1 MRKFLQT
8 FGLLATFIKVGHKNF
23 MYSGY
28 WVLIGFLL
36 PFHPHSV
43 VNFPSRFIKIVA
55 CCLLGKSKG
64 RKQAHFLFFSL
75 ARSMMPITSPNFHP
89 HPKVKSTKKKP
100 NRRKKRERGALGLF
114 VVVFWQ
120 ICQLFLCLSSLSD
133 HPPASSLTVFVRE
146 ETRDFFSFLHLM
158 DAASRV
164 PSLQQRASIKCKLK
178 GQYEMHC
185 KTL

>member
-55 CCLLGKSKG
+55 CLLGKSKG

-75 ARSMMPITSPNFHP
+75 ARYPWCQSLPPIFIPIL
-89 HPKVKSTKKKP
+89 KWKAQ
-100 NRRKKRERGALGLF
+100 KRSQIEERGALGLF
-114 VVVFWQ
+114 VVVFSGKFASFFCACLLSLIIPQLLLWQ
-120 ICQLFLCLSSLSD
+120 SLLERRLETFSLFFIWWMLLRVC
-133 HPPASSLTVFVRE
+133 HPYYRGPA
-146 ETRDFFSFLHLM
+146 
-158 DAASRV
+158 
-164 PSLQQRASIKCKLK
+164 
-178 GQYEMHC
+178 
-185 KTL
+185 

>member
-1 MRKFLQT
+1 MTRRFQLAGFLFCFIFWQRSINEKVFST

-55 CCLLGKSKG
+55 CLLGKSKG

-100 NRRKKRERGALGLF
+100 NRRKKRERSLRTRRRRFLANLPAFF
-114 VVVFWQ
+114 VLVFSLWSSPS
-120 ICQLFLCLSSLSD
+120 FFFDSLC
-133 HPPASSLTVFVRE
+133 
-146 ETRDFFSFLHLM
+146 
-158 DAASRV
+158 
-164 PSLQQRASIKCKLK
+164 
-178 GQYEMHC
+178 
-185 KTL
+185 

>member
-1 MRKFLQT
+1 MTRFFASFLALLLLPFRSIIWPSESFST
-8 FGLLATFIKVGHKNF
+8 FTDFCLLATFIKVGHKNF

-55 CCLLGKSKG
+55 CLLGKSKG

-100 NRRKKRERGALGLF
+100 NRRKKRERSLRTLRRRRFLANLPAFF
-114 VVVFWQ
+114 VLVFSLWSSPS
-120 ICQLFLCLSSLSD
+120 FFFDSLC
-133 HPPASSLTVFVRE
+133 
-146 ETRDFFSFLHLM
+146 
-158 DAASRV
+158 
-164 PSLQQRASIKCKLK
+164 
-178 GQYEMHC
+178 
-185 KTL
+185 